1 MRLATPIRRIHVIG
15 GGARNRLLC
24 QLTADATGM
33 PVIAGPAEATVLGNL
48 LVQALA
54 PGALPSLDALRAV
67 VRASVPV
74 AVYEPGATAMW
85 DEAYE
90 RFRTLVHMRE
100 ELR

>member
-1 MRLATPIRRIHVIG
+1 MIGWSCEMPMSSAKRFWLKRPRLSFLLTGATKP
-15 GGARNRLLC
+15 
-24 QLTADATGM
+24 
-33 PVIAGPAEATVLGNL
+33 IAGPAEATVLGNL